1 MRVPS
6 ADAAPIRVLC
16 VEDHAVVRE
25 GLELIINGHDDMRMV
40 GAASTGEEGVAL
52 HRQLM
57 PDVTLM
63 DVELPGMSGI
73 DATRAILKETPAA
86 RVVVLSM
93 HSSADNI
100 SHALEAGAASYLLKD
115 TLSRSL
121 VEVIRDVHAGRRP
134 LPDDVARRLAARP
147 AQSDITPRELEILT
161 LIANGHSNKDVA
173 SALTISSE
181 TVHAHL
187 RNVFTKLE
195 VSDRTAA
202 VMTAVRRGLIPTR

>member
-1 MRVPS
+1 MS
-6 ADAAPIRVLC
+6 AASTGTAPIRVLC

-25 GLELIINGHDDMRMV
+25 GLELIINGHGDMRMV

-52 HRQLM
+52 HRQLR

-93 HSSADNI
+93 HSGADNI
-100 SHALEAGAASYLLKD
+100 SQALDAGAASYLLKD

-147 AQSDITPRELEILT
+147 PQPDITPRELEILT

-173 SALTISSE
+173 AALAISRE

-195 VSDRTAA
+195 VSDRTSA
-202 VMTAVRRGLIPTR
+202 VMTAVRRGLISTR